1 MGRKRERKQAT
12 KEEKDTQATKEK
24 TKGTF
29 NLLKQGARV
38 RRVDKGVGQV
48 GHGHVGTGGKQL
60 ATWNTEK
67 SADKRED

>member
-1 MGRKRERKQAT
+1 MRENKGAAKRDERHMQA
-12 KEEKDTQATKEK
+12 EM
-24 TKGTF
+24 KGPQTTF
-29 NLLKQGARV
+29 DLLQQGARV